1 LKKQKETLSTQRR
14 GLLFSLPKGKI
25 ILLSILYGIL
35 SAGTWG
41 AADFIGGL
49 ASKHTSPYRVLFLA
63 EIAGLIPF
71 IVIALLIR
79 ETVPPLGD
87 MLLGAVSSLVGL
99 GGLLLLYRAL
109 ASGQMTIAAPVSALF
124 AALIPVVFGFFS
136 LGAPSLTTL
145 IGFGL
150 AFLAVWL
157 ISQTDP
163 RDWRSPLKGLRG
175 ISGIASLRL
184 PLLSGLF
191 FGLYFLVIHR
201 ATLNA
206 FFWPLVAARFAGF
219 AMFGLFAL
227 FTRQP
232 ALPPREVWA
241 LCVVNGII
249 DIAGNGFYVLA
260 AQAGRLDVA
269 AVLSAL
275 YPAST
280 VLLAWIVL
288 KEKIN
293 WLQAVGVLLA
303 FAAIILF
310 TL

>member
-1 LKKQKETLSTQRR
+1 M
-14 GLLFSLPKGKI
+14 
-25 ILLSILYGIL
+25 LSILYGIL

-49 ASKHTSPYRVLFLA
+49 ASKRTSPYRVLFLA
-63 EIAGLIPF
+63 ELAGLIPF

-79 ETVPPLGD
+79 ETVPPAVD
-87 MLLGAVSSLVGL
+87 MLLGAGSSLLGL
-99 GGLLLLYRAL
+99 SGLLLLYRAL
-109 ASGQMTIAAPVSALF
+109 ADGQMTIAAPVSALF
-124 AALIPVVFGFFS
+124 AALVPVIFGFFV
-136 LGAPSLTTL
+136 LGAPSLATL
-145 IGFGL
+145 IGFVL
-150 AFLAVWL
+150 AFVAVWL
-157 ISQTDP
+157 ISQTGGA
-163 RDWRSPLKGLRG
+163 DWRSPLQGLR
-175 ISGIASLRL
+175 SFADLRL

-191 FGLYFLVIHR
+191 FGSYFLIIHR

-219 AMFGLFAL
+219 AAFGLFAL
-227 FTRQP
+227 LTRQP

-241 LCVVNGII
+241 LCLVNGII

-260 AQAGRLDVA
+260 AQAGRIDVA
-269 AVLSAL
+269 AVLGAL

-280 VLLAWIVL
+280 VLLAWIIL

-293 WLQAVGVLLA
+293 GLQAFGVLLA
-303 FAAIILF
+303 FAAIVLF

>member
-1 LKKQKETLSTQRR
+1 
-14 GLLFSLPKGKI
+14 
-25 ILLSILYGIL
+25 LLSILYGIL
-35 SAGTWG
+35 SAATWG
-41 AADFIGGL
+41 AADFVGGL
-49 ASKHTSPYRVLFLA
+49 ASKRTSPYRVLFLA
-63 EIAGLIPF
+63 EIAGFIPF
-71 IVIALLIR
+71 IALALLVR
-79 ETVPPLGD
+79 EPVPSLGD
-87 MLLGAVSSLVGL
+87 MLLGAGSSLIGL
-99 GGLLLLYRAL
+99 SGLLLLYRAL
-109 ASGQMTIAAPVSALF
+109 ATGQMTIAAPVSALF
-124 AALIPVVFGFFS
+124 AAFIPVIFGFFA
-136 LGAPSLTTL
+136 LGAPSPATM

-150 AFLAVWL
+150 AFVAVWL
-157 ISQTDP
+157 ISQTDAT
-163 RDWRSPLKGLRG
+163 DWHSPLQGLRNL
-175 ISGIASLRL
+175 ANLRL

-232 ALPPREVWA
+232 ALPPRDVWG
-241 LCVVNGII
+241 LCIINGVI
-249 DIAGNGFYVLA
+249 DIAGNGFYILA

-293 WLQAVGVLLA
+293 WLQAFGVLLA
-303 FAAIILF
+303 FVAIVLF